1 MKTTE
6 FRQQQ
11 AKAML
16 ERDLEAS
23 VKELAEHLGLKYYH
37 THRSE
42 HSVAGFPD
50 DVIVSPKG
58 KGILYREL
66 KRQDKGPSAAQQ
78 QWLDALAANGHD
90 VAVWRPVDLFS
101 GRIARELQAIA

>member
-1 MKTTE
+1 MKTAD
-6 FRQQQ
+6 FQQMQ

-16 ERDLEAS
+16 EKALEAH
-23 VKELAEHLGLKYYH
+23 VKVMAEGLGLKYYH

-50 DVIVSPKG
+50 DVIVSPRG
-58 KGILYREL
+58 KGTLYREL
-66 KRQDKGPSAAQQ
+66 KRQGKEPSIEQKS
-78 QWLDALAANGHD
+78 WLDALAANGYD
-90 VAVWRPVDLFS
+90 VAVWRPEDLLS